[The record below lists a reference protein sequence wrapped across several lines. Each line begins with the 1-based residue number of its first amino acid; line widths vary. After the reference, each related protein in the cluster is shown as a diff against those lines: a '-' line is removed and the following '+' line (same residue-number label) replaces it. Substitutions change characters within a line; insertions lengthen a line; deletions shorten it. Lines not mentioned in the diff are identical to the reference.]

1 MIIAV
6 TGASGSIG
14 KELIPFLENEGHSI
28 INISSSI
35 PSDKKSIFSYQ
46 DLIDQSVNCHVDIFI
61 HLASLNSNLN
71 EANIKMEVRLTENI
85 LNSMKYLDCQK
96 LIFFSTGKVYG
107 DNAFALDIF
116 SESSE
121 LKPSCPYSNAKKL
134 CEDLILKRS
143 SELDLNSIIF
153 RMPPAIN
160 QSDSSNLGKLMKLS
174 HRGFLIPLFI
184 EGNHNQRS
192 FISFSNIKTVIKHL
206 INNQEFFRDSEIYN
220 LSDEGYISLNAL
232 LRISSKRKILV
243 LPQIVSNF
251 FFKIPF
257 FRRIL
262 LKLYGNFVMENTKL
276 TRELGVKLNS
286 TSQALSK
293 IYK

>member
-28 INISSSI
+28 INISSSM

-251 FFKIPF
+251 FLK
-257 FRRIL
+257 FRS
-262 LKLYGNFVMENTKL
+262 FAEFC
-276 TRELGVKLNS
+276 
-286 TSQALSK
+286 
-293 IYK
+293 

>member
-28 INISSSI
+28 INISSSM
-35 PSDKKSIFSYQ
+35 PSNRKSIFSYQ
-46 DLIDQSVNCHVDIFI
+46 DLLDQSVNCQVDIFI

-71 EANIKMEVRLTENI
+71 EANIKTEVRLTENI

-107 DNAFALDIF
+107 DNAFSLDIF

-121 LKPSCPYSNAKKL
+121 SKPSCSYSNAKKL

-153 RMPPAIN
+153 RMPPVIN

-206 INNQEFFRDSEIYN
+206 IDNQEFFRDSKIYN
-220 LSDEGYISLNAL
+220 LSDEGHISLNDL

-257 FRRIL
+257 FRKTL

>member
-28 INISSSI
+28 INISSSM

>member
-28 INISSSI
+28 INISSSM

-121 LKPSCPYSNAKKL
+121 SKPSCPYSNAKKL

-153 RMPPAIN
+153 RMPPVIN

-206 INNQEFFRDSEIYN
+206 IDNQEFFRDSKIYN

-257 FRRIL
+257 FRRFL